1 MVRAGPAPYPLIYE
15 PRRLPCH
22 NRVYRLARG
31 GGRAGGGGGVVGG
44 EVGERVTRDVARRYL
59 RPGRLFTKRSV
70 GSRPCRMTPVDTRA
84 FGRNLIVSFARHRE
98 SAPHTRLLFSADTWR
113 NMQLM
118 RWSITRRLECRGIKQ
133 GTSRLSC
140 PRFSGTQRWPWTAY
154 HDASRFPRIL
164 SLLLLSPCLSSSL
177 CNTFYRSTK
186 LLSRARKIKK
196 EKRKRKEWR
205 EILEYDFRIF

>member
-1 MVRAGPAPYPLIYE
+1 MIRAGPAPYPLIYE

-140 PRFSGTQRWPWTAY
+140 PRFSGTQR
-154 HDASRFPRIL
+154 
-164 SLLLLSPCLSSSL
+164 
-177 CNTFYRSTK
+177 
-186 LLSRARKIKK
+186 
-196 EKRKRKEWR
+196 
-205 EILEYDFRIF
+205 

>member
-98 SAPHTRLLFSADTWR
+98 SAPHTRLRGYVEKHATHEMEHHAPPRVQGDQTGDIQAIVPPIFRYATMTLNRVS
-113 NMQLM
+113 
-118 RWSITRRLECRGIKQ
+118 RRVTLPAN
-133 GTSRLSC
+133 SV
-140 PRFSGTQRWPWTAY
+140 PP
-154 HDASRFPRIL
+154 PPL
-164 SLLLLSPCLSSSL
+164 SLSL
-177 CNTFYRSTK
+177 F
-186 LLSRARKIKK
+186 LPL
-196 EKRKRKEWR
+196 
-205 EILEYDFRIF
+205 